1 MNFLFRG
8 NYPVETSMS
17 TLSKT
22 VLRAMKLTALLLLTS
37 CLQVSAIPRGQSIS
51 LTGKNVALQTVFS
64 AIKKQTGYDIFFE
77 NDKATILEASTLV
90 TLDMKNVPVEECL
103 KACFGEQASK
113 YTQEI
118 GTLYIEA
125 PTVVKN
131 RENVIIMNGR
141 HLTIHTIGARMM
153 TINLV
158 DDKMPDLQINGC
170 FIFDRNSVYIK
181 SIAVRD
187 EGAAV
192 YGLCSVRGIIFIII
206 KQTPET
212 HFNVR
217 LATVI
222 KYLCEIIH
230 FLLHNPCISPKRRP
244 SKP

>member
-1 MNFLFRG
+1 MILFVRG
-8 NYPVETSMS
+8 NNPVETSVP
-17 TLSKT
+17 TLFKT
-22 VLRAMKLTALLLLTS
+22 ALGAMKLTALLLS
-37 CLQVSAIPRGQSIS
+37 IVCLQVSAIPLRQSVS
-51 LTGKNVALQTVFS
+51 FTGKNISLQTVFS
-64 AIKKQTGYDIFFE
+64 TIEKQTGYTIFFE
-77 NDKATILEASTLV
+77 NGKAMMMKDATLV

-103 KACFGEQASK
+103 KVCFGE
-113 YTQEI
+113 QEI
-118 GTLYIEA
+118 GTLFIEA
-125 PTVVKN
+125 PAVVKN

-141 HLTIHTIGARMM
+141 HLTIHTIGAKMM
-153 TINLV
+153 TISLV

-206 KQTPET
+206 KQTTET

-230 FLLHNPCISPKRRP
+230 FLLHNPCLSPKRRS
-244 SKP
+244 SKPQGSAA